1 MKNQHAIFRF
11 TIALLFAISRFNGYA
26 QQTSATQTINYQ
38 LDVKQSKILWQVPKN
53 KHYGFLLFNSGS
65 LNATAPGKPTG
76 GTFSMNMNSMRS
88 TDHKLQKDNQEID
101 DLLRSD
107 GYFAIAK
114 YPTATMV
121 VLNIAPTNNP
131 VQFKVSGNLT
141 IKSSTNP
148 IFFIANIKTVN
159 KDMRITA
166 NLKIDR
172 MKWHITGETE
182 HFIFSIKENLQDAF
196 IADEIPITLNLV
208 FHQI

>member
-1 MKNQHAIFRF
+1 
-11 TIALLFAISRFNGYA
+11 
-26 QQTSATQTINYQ
+26 
-38 LDVKQSKILWQVPKN
+38 
-53 KHYGFLLFNSGS
+53 
-65 LNATAPGKPTG
+65 
-76 GTFSMNMNSMRS
+76 
-88 TDHKLQKDNQEID
+88 
-101 DLLRSD
+101 
-107 GYFAIAK
+107 
-114 YPTATMV
+114 MV